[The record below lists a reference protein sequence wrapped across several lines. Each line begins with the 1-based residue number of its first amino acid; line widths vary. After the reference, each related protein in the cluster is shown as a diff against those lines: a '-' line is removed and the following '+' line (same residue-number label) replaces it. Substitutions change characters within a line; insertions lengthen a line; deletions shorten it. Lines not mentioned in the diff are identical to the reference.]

1 MSSIPLIAI
10 VDDDQAMREALDD
23 MIKSCGYDS
32 RLFVSAEDFL
42 ADEDRRAIDCML
54 LDVKMPGLTGL
65 DLQAILNG
73 EATKP
78 PIIFMTSYRD
88 ERTRSAA
95 MDGGALA
102 FLGKPVEFDRLIKV
116 LEDALRGLPQRRT
129 GE

>member
-1 MSSIPLIAI
+1 VSSIPLIAI

-42 ADEDRRAIDCML
+42 ADADRRAIDCML

-65 DLQAILNG
+65 DLQTILNG

>member
-1 MSSIPLIAI
+1 VSSIPLIAI